1 MTIRQF
7 SDAIFFLAAVTVGLA
22 VLAIG
27 RLWYSLPT
35 AFLVGG
41 LAVWVVLC
49 ALVGKIILNKRH
61 RDESITD
68 DNLPGDNLN
77 LEAVVATLIEEIAS
91 LRQSI
96 DGIRDEI
103 RVYIEEQVNN
113 TEIATTKKLHDE
125 HYYTEDT
132 YKPYDPPIKRD
143 ADIAPIVLD
152 ATIKRALR
160 DNRVDLYLQ
169 PVVKL
174 PSRRIVLYEG
184 LARIRDDHGDVLSP
198 AAFASALAD
207 GPLATALDSLLFVRA
222 AGLMRQL
229 EAKRPDLQI
238 FCNLS
243 RAALLDAG
251 FIGGLVQFLT
261 DQRERAAKLVFEIA
275 ARDFL
280 TLPEHALDRLSRLVR
295 LGCQLS
301 VDQIDSLDIRPAVLA
316 RAQVGFV
323 KISAT
328 VLAANRSLTES
339 ARFKSELDRF
349 GIQIIATHIEDERT
363 VIDVLELGIEYG
375 QGYLFGAP
383 RQARIDNAKT
393 AAA

>member
-22 VLAIG
+22 ILAIG

-35 AFLVGG
+35 SLLVGG
-41 LAVWVVLC
+41 LAVWIVLC
-49 ALVGKIILNKRH
+49 VIFAKLLLKKSK
-61 RDESITD
+61 ED
-68 DNLPGDNLN
+68 DSAEENLAQPYSNSDDI
-77 LEAVVATLIEEIAS
+77 AVNIVQQIDGLREEIREMRS
-91 LRQSI
+91 VVDKLVEMQSGLTHNYNGTTALSSG
-96 DGIRDEI
+96 DHGLSVYPPQNAPVLSD
-103 RVYIEEQVNN
+103 VYIEP
-113 TEIATTKKLHDE
+113 L
-125 HYYTEDT
+125 
-132 YKPYDPPIKRD
+132 
-143 ADIAPIVLD
+143 VLD

-174 PSRRIVLYEG
+174 PSRRVVLYEG
-184 LARIRDDHGDVLSP
+184 LARIRDDQGDVLSP
-198 AAFASALAD
+198 ATFASALAD

-243 RAALLDAG
+243 RSAVLDAG

-261 DQRERAAKLVFEIA
+261 DQRERAAKLVFEIT

-301 VDQIDSLDIRPAVLA
+301 VDQVETLDVRPAVLA
-316 RAQVGFV
+316 RAQVSFV
-323 KISAT
+323 KISAG
-328 VLAANRSLTES
+328 VLAASRPLTEF
-339 ARFKSELDRF
+339 ARFKNELDRF

-363 VIDVLELGIEYG
+363 VIEVLELGIEYG

-383 RQARIDNAKT
+383 RQARIDSAKT

>member
-7 SDAIFFLAAVTVGLA
+7 SDAILFLAAVTVGLA
-22 VLAIG
+22 VLAVG
-27 RLWYSLPT
+27 RLWYSVPT
-35 AFLVGG
+35 SLLIGG
-41 LAVWVVLC
+41 LALWVILC
-49 ALVGKIILNKRH
+49 ALLGKIIINKR
-61 RDESITD
+61 RYAEASEEDGLPQDAVNVESVLA
-68 DNLPGDNLN
+68 N
-77 LEAVVATLIEEIAS
+77 LIEEVAA
-91 LRQSI
+91 LRRSI
-96 DGIRDEI
+96 DEMRSEI
-103 RVYIEEQVNN
+103 KDSVAAHANINEANDVNKLN
-113 TEIATTKKLHDE
+113 TEVMYVESSYVYPESRIVKETVVE
-125 HYYTEDT
+125 
-132 YKPYDPPIKRD
+132 PV
-143 ADIAPIVLD
+143 VLD

-160 DNRVDLYLQ
+160 DNRIDLYLQ

-174 PSRRIVLYEG
+174 PSRRIVFYEG
-184 LARIRDDHGDVLSP
+184 LARIRDDQGDVLSP
-198 AAFASALAD
+198 AAFASALSD

-243 RAALLDAG
+243 RFAVLDAG
-251 FIGGLVQFLT
+251 FIGGLAQFLA
-261 DQRERAAKLVFEIA
+261 DQRERAAKLVFEIT
-275 ARDFL
+275 ARDFQ
-280 TLPEHALDRLSRLVR
+280 TLPEHALDRLSRLAR

-301 VDQIDSLDIRPAVLA
+301 VDQVESLEIRPAVLA

-323 KISAT
+323 KVSAS
-328 VLAANRSLTES
+328 VLAASRSLTEF

-383 RQARIDNAKT
+383 RQARIDTAKT

>member
-22 VLAIG
+22 VLAVG

-35 AFLVGG
+35 VFLVGG
-41 LAVWVVLC
+41 LATWVVLC
-49 ALVGKIILNKRH
+49 ALVGKMIQNKRKH
-61 RDESITD
+61 YESPAED
-68 DNLPGDNLN
+68 DVADNT
-77 LEAVVATLIEEIAS
+77 AHIATVVASLIEEVAA
-91 LRQSI
+91 LRRSI
-96 DGIRDEI
+96 DDMRAEIKDYTAEREGGIPVIDGSSS
-103 RVYIEEQVNN
+103 V
-113 TEIATTKKLHDE
+113 TE
-125 HYYTEDT
+125 HYYVDNA
-132 YKPYDPPIKRD
+132 YGPHHSPIRQD
-143 ADIAPIVLD
+143 ANIAPIVLD

-184 LARIRDDHGDVLSP
+184 LARIRDDQGDVLSP

-229 EAKRPDLQI
+229 EVKRPDLQI

-243 RAALLDAG
+243 RSAVQDAG

-261 DQRERAAKLVFEIA
+261 DQRERAAKLVFEIT

-280 TLPEHALDRLSRLVR
+280 TLPELALDRLSRLVR

-301 VDQIDSLDIRPAVLA
+301 VDQVDSLDIRPAVLA

-323 KISAT
+323 KVSAS
-328 VLAANRSLTES
+328 VLAARRPLSAF

-383 RQARIDNAKT
+383 RQARIDTAKT